1 MRTTLRML
9 ARRPGF
15 SVLATLTLALGI
27 AATTVVFT
35 FAYGVLLSPLPY
47 SNTSRL
53 MLLWEFD
60 RTARSDPGSAM
71 GPVTTVP
78 PQDLLAW
85 QQQTRTMESLDAL
98 TFGFFSITQ
107 GASPTEVI
115 GGRVTPG
122 FFRTIGVQPLI
133 GRAFAPGDPDDVV
146 VLGYDLWQTQ
156 YGGDRAIVGRQILL
170 GDGRYTVLG
179 VLPPQFFFYMR
190 EFALWTPLSL
200 RPGGRRPRPVMGVGL
215 LRPGVT
221 EPEAQAEFDAIAS
234 RLESQSPATNRN
246 RGARVTSVREQYS
259 RFYRPML
266 GVLLASVGFLL
277 LIACANVASL
287 LLARATE
294 RDREMA
300 IRAALGATRWQ
311 MVRQLLAESLALAVF
326 AGVTGVAA
334 ALFLVPL
341 ARTLLPMKL
350 PIPLPGV
357 DRIAIST
364 PVLLFSSAVSVVTVL
379 LFGLAP
385 ALRSATAALGARST
399 TPGVTQRRFLDA
411 VVVAELALAVL
422 LLTGAGLGMRSVYSL
437 YHGTGF
443 RVDHILTFRTPTAG
457 LPPQRLVRFYQ
468 DVIGGLRIL
477 PGVRAAAAAYGLPGG
492 GSNGRSAL
500 FAEGGSTDPKDAE
513 QTVVNQ
519 VSGEFFRAL
528 DIPILAGRSF
538 SEQDTADAPQVAIL
552 SAGLARKLFGSGNAI
567 GRRVRIGGQAP
578 DQWLRVAGIA
588 GDVRPMLSAGSSAD
602 HVSPVYAGRA
612 RRYGIRDPLRGAA
625 ARSGASR
632 GENGLADPAGSAH
645 YLCRVAGGRSGPA
658 GLSRA
663 PERHRT
669 DVVCRFRPG
678 AGGDRDLR
686 ADRLRS
692 EAEAARVRRAGG
704 AGCHLG
710 RRGGAGAPPRR
721 GPDRRRPAARSG
733 RVAGAHAR
741 AQERV
746 VWCAAHRPADVCG
759 CGRTAG
765 GDRHGRVLSAGEKGR
780 RSRPDDGAAQRVTIP
795 RASPGGARRGSG
807 ALP

>member
-1 MRTTLRML
+1 
-9 ARRPGF
+9 
-15 SVLATLTLALGI
+15 
-27 AATTVVFT
+27 
-35 FAYGVLLSPLPY
+35 
-47 SNTSRL
+47 
-53 MLLWEFD
+53 
-60 RTARSDPGSAM
+60 
-71 GPVTTVP
+71 
-78 PQDLLAW
+78 
-85 QQQTRTMESLDAL
+85 
-98 TFGFFSITQ
+98 
-107 GASPTEVI
+107 
-115 GGRVTPG
+115 
-122 FFRTIGVQPLI
+122 
-133 GRAFAPGDPDDVV
+133 
-146 VLGYDLWQTQ
+146 
-156 YGGDRAIVGRQILL
+156 
-170 GDGRYTVLG
+170 
-179 VLPPQFFFYMR
+179 
-190 EFALWTPLSL
+190 
-200 RPGGRRPRPVMGVGL
+200 MGVGL

-443 RVDHILTFRTPTAG
+443 RVDHILTFRTPTSG

-578 DQWLRVAGIA
+578 DSWLRVAGIA
-588 GDVRPMLSAGSSAD
+588 GDVRPMLLQAPQPTMYRPFTQDAPGAMGFVIRSEGPPLDLAPAAERTVWQIRPGQPITYVGSLEGDLDQQGFRERLSAIGLTWFAGFGL
-602 HVSPVYAGRA
+602 VLAAIGIYGLIVYVVKQRLREFGVRVALGATSDDVVALVLR
-612 RRYGIRDPLRGAA
+612 RGAVLIA
-625 ARSGASR
+625 GGLLLGVGASLVLTR
-632 GENGLADPAGSAH
+632 VLKSVLFGVQPIDLPTFAAAAVLLAAIGMAACYLPARKAGEVDPMT
-645 YLCRVAGGRSGPA
+645 V
-658 GLSRA
+658 
-663 PERHRT
+663 
-669 DVVCRFRPG
+669 
-678 AGGDRDLR
+678 
-686 ADRLRS
+686 LRS
-692 EAEAARVRRAGG
+692 E
-704 AGCHLG
+704 
-710 RRGGAGAPPRR
+710 
-721 GPDRRRPAARSG
+721 
-733 RVAGAHAR
+733 
-741 AQERV
+741 
-746 VWCAAHRPADVCG
+746 
-759 CGRTAG
+759 
-765 GDRHGRVLSAGEKGR
+765 
-780 RSRPDDGAAQRVTIP
+780 
-795 RASPGGARRGSG
+795 
-807 ALP
+807 

>member
-15 SVLATLTLALGI
+15 SVLATFTLALGI
-27 AATTVVFT
+27 AATTVVFS

-47 SNTSRL
+47 SNAGRL

-60 RTARSDPGSAM
+60 RTARTDPGAAM

-98 TFGFFSITQ
+98 TFGFFSIAQ

-133 GRAFAPGDPDDVV
+133 GRAFAPGDPDDAV

-170 GDGRYTVLG
+170 GDGRHTVLG

-190 EFALWTPLSL
+190 EFALWAPLSL
-200 RPGGRRPRPVMGVGL
+200 RAGSRRPRPVMGVGL

-259 RFYRPML
+259 RFYRPVL

-311 MVRQLLAESLALAVF
+311 IVRQLLAESLALAVF
-326 AGVTGVAA
+326 AGAAGVAA

-364 PVLLFSSAVSVVTVL
+364 PVLLFSSVLSMVTVL

-385 ALRSATAALGARST
+385 ALRSATSALGARST
-399 TPGVTQRRFLDA
+399 SSGVAQRRFLDA
-411 VVVAELALAVL
+411 IVVAELALAVL

-443 RVDHILTFRTPTAG
+443 RVDHVLTFRTPTAG

-468 DVIGGLRIL
+468 DVIGGLRVL
-477 PGVRAAAAAYGLPGG
+477 PGVRAASVAYGLPGG
-492 GSNGRSAL
+492 GSNGGSAL
-500 FAEGGSTDPKDAE
+500 FAEGGSTDPADAV
-513 QTVVNQ
+513 QTVVNP
-519 VSGEFFRAL
+519 VSGGFFGAL
-528 DIPILAGRSF
+528 DIPILEGRSF

-552 SAGLARKLFGSGNAI
+552 STGLARKLFGRGDAV

-578 DQWLRVAGIA
+578 AQWLRVTGIA
-588 GDVRPMLSAGSSAD
+588 GDVRPMLSQAPQPTMYRPFTQDTPGAIGFVIRSDGPPLDLAPAAEKTVWQIRPGQPITYVGSLEGNLDQQGFRERLSAIGLTWFAGFALVLAAIGIYGLIAYVVKQRLREFGVRVALGATSDDVVAL
-602 HVSPVYAGRA
+602 VLRRGALLIAGGLLLGVGASLALTRVLKSVL
-612 RRYGIRDPLRGAA
+612 YGVQAIDLPTFVTAAAVLAAVGAA
-625 ARSGASR
+625 ACY
-632 GENGLADPAGSAH
+632 LPA
-645 YLCRVAGGRSGPA
+645 RKAGGVDPM
-658 GLSRA
+658 
-663 PERHRT
+663 
-669 DVVCRFRPG
+669 VV
-678 AGGDRDLR
+678 
-686 ADRLRS
+686 LRS
-692 EAEAARVRRAGG
+692 E
-704 AGCHLG
+704 
-710 RRGGAGAPPRR
+710 
-721 GPDRRRPAARSG
+721 
-733 RVAGAHAR
+733 
-741 AQERV
+741 
-746 VWCAAHRPADVCG
+746 
-759 CGRTAG
+759 
-765 GDRHGRVLSAGEKGR
+765 
-780 RSRPDDGAAQRVTIP
+780 
-795 RASPGGARRGSG
+795 
-807 ALP
+807 

>member
-15 SVLATLTLALGI
+15 SVLAILTLALGI
-27 AATTVVFT
+27 AATTVVFS

-47 SNTSRL
+47 SNAGRL

-60 RTARSDPGSAM
+60 RTAHTDPGSAM

-122 FFRTIGVQPLI
+122 FFRTIGVQPMI
-133 GRAFAPGDPDDVV
+133 GRAFAPGDPDDAV

-156 YGGDRAIVGRQILL
+156 YGGDRAIVGRQILF
-170 GDGRYTVLG
+170 GDGRHTVLG

-190 EFALWTPLSL
+190 EFALWAPLSL

-234 RLESQSPATNRN
+234 RLESQSPATNSN

-266 GVLLASVGFLL
+266 GALLASVGFLL

-287 LLARATE
+287 LLARAAE
-294 RDREMA
+294 LDREMA
-300 IRAALGATRWQ
+300 IRAALGAARWQ

-326 AGVTGVAA
+326 AGAMGVAA

-350 PIPLPGV
+350 PVPLPGV
-357 DRIAIST
+357 DQIAINT
-364 PVLLFSSAVSVVTVL
+364 PVLLFSSAVSMVTVL

-399 TPGVTQRRFLDA
+399 SPGVAHRRFLDA
-411 VVVAELALAVL
+411 IVVAELALAVL
-422 LLTGAGLGMRSVYSL
+422 LLTGAGLALRSVYSL

-457 LPPQRLVRFYQ
+457 LAPRQMVRFYQ
-468 DVIGGLRIL
+468 DVIGGLRVL

-492 GSNGRSAL
+492 GSNGQSPL
-500 FAEGGSTDPKDAE
+500 FAEGGGTDPKDAV
-513 QTVVNQ
+513 QTVVNL
-519 VSGEFFRAL
+519 VSRDFFGAL
-528 DIPILAGRSF
+528 DIPILEGRRF
-538 SEQDTADAPQVAIL
+538 SEQDTADAPQVAII
-552 SAGLARKLFGSGNAI
+552 SAGLARRLFGRGDAI

-578 DQWLRVAGIA
+578 NQWLLVAGIA
-588 GDVRPMLSAGSSAD
+588 GDVRPL
-602 HVSPVYAGRA
+602 
-612 RRYGIRDPLRGAA
+612 
-625 ARSGASR
+625 
-632 GENGLADPAGSAH
+632 
-645 YLCRVAGGRSGPA
+645 
-658 GLSRA
+658 LSRA
-663 PERHRT
+663 PQPTLYRPFTQDTPGAIGFVVRSEGPPLDLAPAAEKIVWQIRPGQPITYMGSLEGDLDQQGFRERMSAIGLTWFAGFGLVLAAIGAYGLMAYVVKQRLREFGVRVALGAT
-669 DVVCRFRPG
+669 SDDVVALVLRHSAALV
-678 AGGDRDLR
+678 AGGLLLGVGASLALTRVLKSVLYGVQAIDLPTFVAAAAVLAAVGMAACYLPAR
-686 ADRLRS
+686 KAGAVDPMTVLRS
-692 EAEAARVRRAGG
+692 E
-704 AGCHLG
+704 
-710 RRGGAGAPPRR
+710 
-721 GPDRRRPAARSG
+721 
-733 RVAGAHAR
+733 
-741 AQERV
+741 
-746 VWCAAHRPADVCG
+746 
-759 CGRTAG
+759 
-765 GDRHGRVLSAGEKGR
+765 
-780 RSRPDDGAAQRVTIP
+780 
-795 RASPGGARRGSG
+795 
-807 ALP
+807 

>member
-15 SVLATLTLALGI
+15 SVLATFTLALGI
-27 AATTVVFT
+27 AATTVVFS

-85 QQQTRTMESLDAL
+85 QQQTRTIESLDAL

-122 FFRTIGVQPLI
+122 FFRTIGVQPMI

-190 EFALWTPLSL
+190 EFALWAPLSL

-311 MVRQLLAESLALAVF
+311 IVRQLLAESLALAVF
-326 AGVTGVAA
+326 AGATGVAA

-357 DRIAIST
+357 DQIAIST
-364 PVLLFSSAVSVVTVL
+364 PVLLFSSAVSMVTVL

-385 ALRSATAALGARST
+385 ALRSATAALGARSA

-411 VVVAELALAVL
+411 IVVAELALAVL

-443 RVDHILTFRTPTAG
+443 RVDHVLTFRTPTAG

-468 DVIGGLRIL
+468 DVIGGLRVL
-477 PGVRAAAAAYGLPGG
+477 PGVRTAAAAYGLPGG
-492 GSNGRSAL
+492 GSNGQSAL
-500 FAEGGSTDPKDAE
+500 FAEGGSTDPKDAV
-513 QTVVNQ
+513 QTAVNQ
-519 VSGEFFRAL
+519 VSGEFFGAL
-528 DIPILAGRSF
+528 DISILAGRSF
-538 SEQDTADAPQVAIL
+538 SEQDTADAPQVTIL

-588 GDVRPMLSAGSSAD
+588 GDVRPMLLQAPQATIYRPFTQDTPGAMGFVIRSEGPPLNLAPAAEKTVWQIRPGQPITYVGSLEGDLDQQGFRERLSAIGLTWF
-602 HVSPVYAGRA
+602 AGFGLVLA
-612 RRYGIRDPLRGAA
+612 AIGIYGLIAYVVKQRLREFGVRMALGATSDDVVALVLRRGAVLIA
-625 ARSGASR
+625 GGLLLGVGASLVLTR
-632 GENGLADPAGSAH
+632 VLKSVLFGVQPVDLLTFAAAALVLAAIGMAACYLPARKAGEVDPMT
-645 YLCRVAGGRSGPA
+645 V
-658 GLSRA
+658 
-663 PERHRT
+663 
-669 DVVCRFRPG
+669 
-678 AGGDRDLR
+678 
-686 ADRLRS
+686 LRS
-692 EAEAARVRRAGG
+692 E
-704 AGCHLG
+704 
-710 RRGGAGAPPRR
+710 
-721 GPDRRRPAARSG
+721 
-733 RVAGAHAR
+733 
-741 AQERV
+741 
-746 VWCAAHRPADVCG
+746 
-759 CGRTAG
+759 
-765 GDRHGRVLSAGEKGR
+765 
-780 RSRPDDGAAQRVTIP
+780 
-795 RASPGGARRGSG
+795 
-807 ALP
+807 

>member
-190 EFALWTPLSL
+190 EFALWAPLSL

-311 MVRQLLAESLALAVF
+311 MVRQLLAESFALAVF

-341 ARTLLPMKL
+341 ARTLLPMRL

-364 PVLLFSSAVSVVTVL
+364 PVLLFSSAVSVVNGTVVRAGSGAA
-379 LFGLAP
+379 FRDGGLRRAEHHSGSDTA
-385 ALRSATAALGARST
+385 ALSGCRRGGRTGAGGALTDRCGTGHAQRVFSVSRNRFSRRPHSHVSHAHGWIAATAAGAFLPGCDSAGCAFCRGCARRRRHTVCRAEGAMDGARCS
-399 TPGVTQRRFLDA
+399 
-411 VVVAELALAVL
+411 
-422 LLTGAGLGMRSVYSL
+422 
-437 YHGTGF
+437 
-443 RVDHILTFRTPTAG
+443 
-457 LPPQRLVRFYQ
+457 
-468 DVIGGLRIL
+468 
-477 PGVRAAAAAYGLPGG
+477 
-492 GSNGRSAL
+492 
-500 FAEGGSTDPKDAE
+500 PK
-513 QTVVNQ
+513 T
-519 VSGEFFRAL
+519 
-528 DIPILAGRSF
+528 
-538 SEQDTADAPQVAIL
+538 
-552 SAGLARKLFGSGNAI
+552 
-567 GRRVRIGGQAP
+567 
-578 DQWLRVAGIA
+578 
-588 GDVRPMLSAGSSAD
+588 
-602 HVSPVYAGRA
+602 
-612 RRYGIRDPLRGAA
+612 A
-625 ARSGASR
+625 ARIR
-632 GENGLADPAGSAH
+632 RMPN
-645 YLCRVAGGRSGPA
+645 
-658 GLSRA
+658 
-663 PERHRT
+663 
-669 DVVCRFRPG
+669 RPWST
-678 AGGDRDLR
+678 R
-686 ADRLRS
+686 
-692 EAEAARVRRAGG
+692 
-704 AGCHLG
+704 
-710 RRGGAGAPPRR
+710 
-721 GPDRRRPAARSG
+721 
-733 RVAGAHAR
+733 
-741 AQERV
+741 
-746 VWCAAHRPADVCG
+746 
-759 CGRTAG
+759 
-765 GDRHGRVLSAGEKGR
+765 
-780 RSRPDDGAAQRVTIP
+780 
-795 RASPGGARRGSG
+795 
-807 ALP
+807 

>member
-1 MRTTLRML
+1 MRTTLRTL

-15 SVLATLTLALGI
+15 SALATLTLALGI
-27 AATTVVFT
+27 AATTVVFS

-47 SNTSRL
+47 ANTSRL

-98 TFGFFSITQ
+98 TFGFFTIAQ

-122 FFRTIGVQPLI
+122 FFRTVGVHPLI
-133 GRAFAPGDPDDVV
+133 GRAFAPGDPDDAV

-190 EFALWTPLSL
+190 EFALWAPLSL

-221 EPEAQAEFDAIAS
+221 ESQAQAEFDAIAS

-294 RDREMA
+294 RHREMA

-326 AGVTGVAA
+326 AGATGVAA

-357 DRIAIST
+357 DQIGIST
-364 PVLLFSSAVSVVTVL
+364 PVLLFSSAVSMVTVL

-385 ALRSATAALGARST
+385 ALRSATSALGARST
-399 TPGVTQRRFLDA
+399 TTGVTQRRFLDA
-411 VVVAELALAVL
+411 IVVAELALAVL

-443 RVDHILTFRTPTAG
+443 RADHVLTFRTPTAG
-457 LPPQRLVRFYQ
+457 LPAQRLVRFYQ
-468 DVIGGLRIL
+468 DVIAGLRVL

-492 GSNGRSAL
+492 GSNGQSPL
-500 FAEGGSTDPKDAE
+500 FAEGGSTDPRDAV
-513 QTVVNQ
+513 QTTVNQ
-519 VSGEFFRAL
+519 VSGEFFEAL

-538 SEQDTADAPQVAIL
+538 AEQDAADAPQVAIL
-552 SAGLARKLFGSGNAI
+552 SAALARKLFGSGNAI
-567 GRRVRIGGQAP
+567 GRRVRLGGQAP
-578 DQWLRVAGIA
+578 EQWLRVTGIA
-588 GDVRPMLSAGSSAD
+588 GDVRPLLSQAPQPTMYRPFTQDTPGAIGFVIRSDGPPLDLAQAAEKTVWQIRPGQPITYVGSLEGDLDEQGFRERLSAIGLTWF
-602 HVSPVYAGRA
+602 AGFGLVLA
-612 RRYGIRDPLRGAA
+612 AIGIYGLIAYVVKQRLREFGVRVALGATSDDVVALVLRRGALLIA
-625 ARSGASR
+625 GGLLLGVGASLALTR
-632 GENGLADPAGSAH
+632 VLKSVLYSVRPIDPPAFVAAALVLAAIGMAACYVPARKAGEVDPMT
-645 YLCRVAGGRSGPA
+645 V
-658 GLSRA
+658 
-663 PERHRT
+663 
-669 DVVCRFRPG
+669 
-678 AGGDRDLR
+678 
-686 ADRLRS
+686 LRS
-692 EAEAARVRRAGG
+692 E
-704 AGCHLG
+704 
-710 RRGGAGAPPRR
+710 
-721 GPDRRRPAARSG
+721 
-733 RVAGAHAR
+733 
-741 AQERV
+741 
-746 VWCAAHRPADVCG
+746 
-759 CGRTAG
+759 
-765 GDRHGRVLSAGEKGR
+765 
-780 RSRPDDGAAQRVTIP
+780 
-795 RASPGGARRGSG
+795 
-807 ALP
+807 